1 MLNKNK
7 ELWKPGTLLMPVPA
21 VMVSCADSKGKANI
35 ITIAWA
41 GTINSEPPMLSI
53 SVRPNR
59 FSYHIIEG
67 TKEFVVN
74 IPDKN
79 TVFATDLC
87 GVKSGRAED
96 KFLLTGLS
104 KGKASTVS
112 APIILECPMNL
123 ECKVRQQINLGSH
136 TMFIA
141 EITAV
146 QVSSNL
152 INKDGKF
159 DIEKAETI
167 GFAHGNYFK
176 LGKKLGSFG
185 FSVKK
190 K

>member
-1 MLNKNK
+1 MNKNK
-7 ELWKPGTLLMPVPA
+7 ELWKPGTLLMPVPP
-21 VMVSCADSKGKANI
+21 VMVSCADKNGKANI

-53 SVRPNR
+53 SVRQSR
-59 FSYHIIEG
+59 YSYNIIDE
-67 TKEFVVN
+67 TNEFVVN
-74 IPDKN
+74 IPNKN

-87 GVKSGRAED
+87 GVKSGRDED
-96 KFLLTGLS
+96 KFLLTGLT
-104 KGKASTVS
+104 KGKSSTVS
-112 APIILECPMNL
+112 APIIVECPMNL
-123 ECKVRQQINLGSH
+123 ECKVKQKLILGSH

-146 QVSSNL
+146 QVSKNL
-152 INKDGKF
+152 IDKNGKF
-159 DIEKAETI
+159 DVEKSEAV